1 MGRMT
6 DGAGK
11 AIVDVTRVLREARIQ
26 EHLLQI
32 VTLAAQRIWSI
43 DGKIRIRKEAIQ
55 QSPRDGCN
63 TELVA
68 TLENVVKLRTVGA
81 VGACPAEF
89 TIVVAVVTI
98 RAQDAC
104 TYSPRGICSIQ
115 IQHLG
120 AQARLSQGTPS
131 IMHDRMTG
139 TGSPVKVGNQ
149 VQRIAVTD
157 SPDGNIAVSRP
168 ICDLARTRTMTTQA
182 VLILID
188 RGVED
193 RDAVGSAD
201 AHNTIL

>member
-11 AIVDVTRVLREARIQ
+11 AVVDVTRVLLEARIQ

-55 QSPRDGCN
+55 QSPRDRCD
-63 TELVA
+63 TELVT
-68 TLENVVKLRTVGA
+68 TLENVVKLRTVWA

-89 TIVVAVVTI
+89 TIVVAIVTI

-120 AQARLSQGTPS
+120 AQARLSQGTLS
-131 IMHDRMTG
+131 IMHDRMIG
-139 TGSPVKVGNQ
+139 TGSPVKFGNQ

-157 SPDGNIAVSRP
+157 SPDGNIAVSSG
-168 ICDLARTRTMTTQA
+168 ICDFARTRTMTTQA
-182 VLILID
+182 VLILVD
-188 RGVED
+188 RGIED
-193 RDAVGSAD
+193 RDPVGSAD
-201 AHNTIL
+201 ADNTIL